1 MLSRVLEIQ
10 EENRYLSLS
19 RGFAVIQ
26 HASEELGKVPLDDI
40 GVLLLS
46 AQGVSIS
53 KNLLNALSE
62 KGGVTVLCGKNYT
75 PQSMVLPVYSHYLF
89 AKIIK
94 SQIDASAPFR
104 KRIWQQIVIKK
115 IKNQAL
121 ALKLCGKE
129 KEALLIDKI
138 AMMVK
143 SGDPDN
149 REAYAARMYWKAL
162 FGSDFSR
169 DRNLPGI
176 NSFLNYG
183 YAIMRASMAR
193 AVCSSG
199 LLPSLGIH
207 HDNHLNQFALA
218 DDFFEIY
225 RPIVDCIVF
234 NLNLQE
240 GAELNHE
247 YKSKLADSLWIKLH
261 TLQGDSPAFQSMQ
274 YLTASY
280 VHALENGKPVIDLPE
295 WAGDENGK
303 TGTKQV

>member
-1 MLSRVLEIQ
+1 M
-10 EENRYLSLS
+10 
-19 RGFAVIQ
+19 
-26 HASEELGKVPLDDI
+26 
-40 GVLLLS
+40 
-46 AQGVSIS
+46 
-53 KNLLNALSE
+53 
-62 KGGVTVLCGKNYT
+62 
-75 PQSMVLPVYSHYLF
+75 
-89 AKIIK
+89 
-94 SQIDASAPFR
+94 
-104 KRIWQQIVIKK
+104 
-115 IKNQAL
+115 
-121 ALKLCGKE
+121 KLCGKE
-129 KEALLIDKI
+129 KEAVLIDKI

-234 NLNLQE
+234 NLNLQD

-247 YKSKLADSLWIKLH
+247 YKSKLTDSLWIKLH

>member
-94 SQIDASAPFR
+94 NQIDATVPFR

-121 ALKLCGKE
+121 ALKLCGKAE
-129 KEALLIDKI
+129 EAILIEKI
-138 AMMVK
+138 ATMVK

-183 YAIMRASMAR
+183 YAIMRAAMAR

-225 RPIVDCIVF
+225 RPLVDCIVF
-234 NLNLQE
+234 NLE
-240 GAELNHE
+240 VPDGTELNHE
-247 YKSKLADSLWIKLH
+247 YKSKLTDSLWIKLH
-261 TLQGDSPAFQSMQ
+261 TSQGDSPAFQSMQ